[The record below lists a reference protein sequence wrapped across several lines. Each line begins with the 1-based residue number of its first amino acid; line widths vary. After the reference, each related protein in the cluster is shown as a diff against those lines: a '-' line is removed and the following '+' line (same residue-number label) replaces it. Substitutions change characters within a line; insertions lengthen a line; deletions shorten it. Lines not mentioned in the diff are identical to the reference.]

1 MFSLFYLLTVTDY
14 LDVWDKPV
22 IAVCNTS
29 PTLVAAFELL
39 VALCAGCIE
48 NLQYVANALTEL
60 YYSGKQSMNSKV
72 NSDSQRRALKENNL
86 IIFYFNFPW
95 CEMSQIFIHFCI
107 QEMKCLYW
115 NGNTLLQLDHDL

>member
-1 MFSLFYLLTVTDY
+1 MVTGY

-60 YYSGKQSMNSKV
+60 YYSGTKY
-72 NSDSQRRALKENNL
+72 DSNKYEQCTPLRSIERKLSH
-86 IIFYFNFPW
+86 YFP
-95 CEMSQIFIHFCI
+95 CSEMSQGI
-107 QEMKCLYW
+107 
-115 NGNTLLQLDHDL
+115 DLNPSFVFY

>member
-1 MFSLFYLLTVTDY
+1 M
-14 LDVWDKPV
+14 

-60 YYSGKQSMNSKV
+60 YYSGT
-72 NSDSQRRALKENNL
+72 R
-86 IIFYFNFPW
+86 IIF
-95 CEMSQIFIHFCI
+95 
-107 QEMKCLYW
+107 
-115 NGNTLLQLDHDL
+115 LLQCMQYRRLQWEFGG

>member
-1 MFSLFYLLTVTDY
+1 MFTVFYGDC

-39 VALCAGCIE
+39 VSLCAGCIE

-60 YYSGKQSMNSKV
+60 YYSGTIRQ
-72 NSDSQRRALKENNL
+72 L
-86 IIFYFNFPW
+86 FND
-95 CEMSQIFIHFCI
+95 
-107 QEMKCLYW
+107 LYC
-115 NGNTLLQLDHDL
+115 